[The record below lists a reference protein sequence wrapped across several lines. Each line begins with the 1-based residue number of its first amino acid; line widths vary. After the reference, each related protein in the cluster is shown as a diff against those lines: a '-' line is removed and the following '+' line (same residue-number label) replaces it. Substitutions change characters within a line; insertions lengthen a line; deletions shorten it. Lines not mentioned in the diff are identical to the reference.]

1 MRLIYMNTG
10 QAYYSFLTIAILYNY
25 LRKKDKKFVTYHSR
39 NVLQKA
45 GAYGYIPKFEQNILI
60 KNITPIIDNQFRR
73 LSKLTN
79 AQIQKELT
87 NLNKKNP
94 NYYGFV
100 VNNS

>member
-1 MRLIYMNTG
+1 MNTG
-10 QAYYSFLTIAILYNY
+10 QAYYSFLTIAILNNY
-25 LRKKDKKFVTYHSR
+25 LRKKDKNFVTYHSR

-45 GAYGYIPKFEQNILI
+45 GAYGYIPKFVQPILV
-60 KNITPIIDNQFRR
+60 KNITPMIDNQFRR

>member
-1 MRLIYMNTG
+1 MNTG

-39 NVLQKA
+39 YVLQKA
-45 GAYGYIPKFEQNILI
+45 GAYGYIPKFVQYILV
-60 KNITPIIDNQFRR
+60 KNISPMIDNQFRR
-73 LSKLTN
+73 LSKLTDV
-79 AQIQKELT
+79 QIQKELT

>member
-1 MRLIYMNTG
+1 MRLFYMNTG

-25 LRKKDKKFVTYHSR
+25 LRKKDKNFVTYHSR

-45 GAYGYIPKFEQNILI
+45 GAYGYIPKFVQHILV
-60 KNITPIIDNQFRR
+60 KNITPMIDNQFRR